1 MNKAEVYASLNRGIL
16 GERLFAFSRNLT
28 KNAALISKHGGLAS
42 VLNRFAGV
50 HVIIAGAGES
60 LVDSLPVIKKMHT
73 RDDVV
78 LIAVDMAYGALINN
92 GVVPDFAITCETS
105 PRDYFS
111 PYDTSKTGLLAFSC
125 CCSSNIRNWKGPISF
140 YNWLIRE
147 EPYES
152 LWKRAGY
159 DLGFVSTG
167 SVVTTQALSIVM
179 ALPALSIT
187 IAGNDLGFSNYP
199 YCKGVSWYEN
209 IMCFINRLNPAENAA
224 RKTIRLARDY
234 EIKRENRIYFTNNQ
248 FLGAKYWIED
258 LLKSSKKTVYD
269 LSDPGVSGKYITK
282 ITPKQLEKMIIG
294 DRANRKK
301 RRLR

>member
-1 MNKAEVYASLNRGIL
+1 MNKAEVYASLNRGVL
-16 GERLFAFSRNLT
+16 NERLFAFSRNLT
-28 KNAALISKHGGLAS
+28 KNAALISKHGGLAK
-42 VLNRFAGV
+42 VLNCFAGV
-50 HVIIAGAGES
+50 HVLIVGAGES
-60 LVDSLPVIKKMHT
+60 LSKCLPVIKKLHT
-73 RDDVV
+73 RDDFV
-78 LIAVDMAYGALINN
+78 LIAVDMAYGALVNN
-92 GVVPDFAITCETS
+92 GITPDFAITCETS
-105 PRDYFS
+105 PRDFFL
-111 PYDTSKTGLLAFSC
+111 PFDTSNTRLLAFSC
-125 CCSSNIRNWKGPISF
+125 SCSSNIRNWQGSISF

-187 IAGNDLGFSNYP
+187 LAGNDLGFTDYP
-199 YCKGVSWYEN
+199 YCMGVSWYTN
-209 IMCFINRLNPAENAA
+209 IMRTANRFNPAENAA

-234 EIKRENRIYFTNNQ
+234 EIKRESRVYFTNNQ

-258 LLKSSKKTVYD
+258 LLKVSKKNVYD
-269 LSDPGVSGKYITK
+269 LSDPGVSGKYINK

-294 DRANRKK
+294 DRENRKK
-301 RRLR
+301 RRTK